1 MNKLY
6 HLCVSSPEVMFRVP
20 ADYIQ
25 GINRACLAAH
35 DHDVKLWAY
44 AFMSNHFHLIAQV
57 RDPVPFISSL
67 RNGYSKWFNNKYSRS
82 GPLGYRSFFCIEL
95 DNGERTIEVVTYVLR
110 NAVNHN
116 VAVYP
121 TGYPFCSARYY
132 FIRDFGYQ
140 NLYTP
145 LETWFE
151 KRQFIS
157 RKEKLPEGYVLDKSG
172 LLIQE
177 NILQIKKVEQ
187 IYGNPRKF
195 SFYMNKLSGEE
206 WAVMQVESWMGAKA
220 KELLGSEKFLK
231 NINRIN
237 DIDICEYIDE
247 WLLKNKNVASYTA
260 LSINEKIRLA
270 AQFRRRGIANDQISR
285 CLVISEDIL
294 MSSVGSSR
302 I

>member
-1 MNKLY
+1 MKLY

-35 DHDVKLWAY
+35 DHNVKLWAY
-44 AFMSNHFHLIAQV
+44 AFMSNHFHLIAQAS
-57 RDPVPFISSL
+57 DPVPFISSL

-82 GPLGYRSFFCIEL
+82 GPLGYRSFHCVEL
-95 DNGERTIEVVTYVLR
+95 DNGERIIEVVTYVIK
-110 NAVNHN
+110 NAVHHN
-116 VAVYP
+116 VAAYP

-140 NLYTP
+140 NLYIP
-145 LETWFE
+145 LETWNE
-151 KRQFIS
+151 QRQFIS

-187 IYGNPRKF
+187 IYGSPRKF

-206 WAVMQVESWMGAKA
+206 WAVMQVESWMGVKV
-220 KELLGSEKFLK
+220 KDLLGSVKLLK
-231 NINRIN
+231 NVNRIN
-237 DIDICEYIDE
+237 DINMYEYIDE
-247 WLLKNKNVASYTA
+247 WLLKNKKGAPYTI
-260 LSINEKIRLA
+260 LSINEKLRLA
-270 AQFRRRGIANDQISR
+270 AQFRRRGIGTGQISR

-294 MSSVGSSR
+294 INSVGSSR